1 MDAVNLNS
9 SPVFNPMKLH
19 PGLIIGAVAI
29 LIALGVGIWWLL
41 RPSYDVLLSN
51 LPEETRAEVLATLM
65 QQQVPYQLE
74 DGTGNILVPD
84 DQIAQLRAQLS
95 DQGLPAKQA
104 VGLELFSQ
112 GDYGMSEFAQR
123 INYQRALEGELA
135 RTIQTIDEVRHA
147 RVHITLGKTSIFE
160 NRKEAAKASVVL
172 QLKPEKSLNPGQVS
186 GVQQLVAAAV
196 PGLTPDQVVVLDD
209 MGRSLS
215 SVDGAAGG
223 DRWYAVRQ
231 MEQDY
236 EARVRKL
243 LVGALPDADFQL
255 SVKLQVNFDK
265 VKSIKEE
272 ILPAKGQQGGYL
284 LKRREQVSSG
294 QTGSSQSIAGTQNN
308 NNAETEYVFGR
319 ERAEIE
325 RAVGSVERVNVAVV
339 ASQSLTPE
347 TIELLKTILNSGL
360 GLVPARG
367 DSIAILGVASTLSIS
382 ATPNEAVIEPNAVTH
397 QAPAAELS
405 SITASK
411 YLLGLLF
418 LITVV
423 FGVVLLRLRSR
434 KAVAPAKALTQAE
447 RDQLLQQVRL
457 WLAHDMAR

>member
-1 MDAVNLNS
+1 MDAVNLNNS
-9 SPVFNPMKLH
+9 SALSPMKLR
-19 PGLIIGAVAI
+19 PGLVVGAIVI
-29 LIALGVGIWWLL
+29 LAALAAGVWWLL
-41 RPSYDVLLSN
+41 RPSYDVLLNN

-65 QQQVPYQLE
+65 QQQVPYDLE
-74 DGTGNILVPD
+74 EGSGNILVPH
-84 DQIAQLRAQLS
+84 DQVAQLRAQLS
-95 DQGLPAKQA
+95 EQGLPAKQA

-172 QLKPEKSLNPGQVS
+172 QLKPEKTLAPNQVF

-196 PGLTPDQVVVLDD
+196 PALNPDQVVVLDD
-209 MGRSLS
+209 MGRSLTS
-215 SVDGAAGG
+215 ADSAAGG
-223 DRWYAVRQ
+223 DRWHAVRQ

-272 ILPAKGQQGGYL
+272 VLPAKGQQGGYL

-294 QTGSSQSIAGTQNN
+294 QTGSGQTVAGTQNN
-308 NNAETEYVFGR
+308 NNAESEYVYGR

-339 ASQSLTPE
+339 ASQVLSAE
-347 TIELLKTILNSGL
+347 TIELLKSILNSGL

-367 DSIAILGVASTLSIS
+367 DSIAILGVTTDSLRSDSPEMATVDPTSVMSEQEISEPEGSYMGFYVFGLLLLVAILIGVAMLWQRASKRAST
-382 ATPNEAVIEPNAVTH
+382 
-397 QAPAAELS
+397 
-405 SITASK
+405 
-411 YLLGLLF
+411 
-418 LITVV
+418 
-423 FGVVLLRLRSR
+423 
-434 KAVAPAKALTQAE
+434 AKALTQAE
-447 RDQLLQQVRL
+447 REQLLQQVRL
-457 WLAHDMAR
+457 WLAHDTAR